1 MKEYLKTYRIKI
13 TALSPIHIGSGEKI
27 NKKEYIYLP
36 RNHQV
41 LIPDIEKMYGDLQKK
56 GLGKAYMEY
65 LLSNGSRGPALGQ
78 WLKQSQVP
86 VAQYT
91 AWKKYEMDAGEV
103 FVAQAARP
111 KEIDAFIKDAY
122 GMPYIPGSSIKG
134 MIRTALIAWEIR
146 KDPEKYTANREKISA
161 SSRERANRKVC
172 LSKETS
178 ALEQQIFYTLN
189 RDQKKMSSAVNDN
202 LAGLRVGD
210 SYPIPVEQLTLS
222 QKIDYT
228 LDGQEK
234 PLPLLRET
242 LKPGTEIE
250 ADITIDTT
258 LCPYTME
265 DIIKALDFFQ
275 KVCYKYFYSRFRRGT
290 EKPGIIWL
298 GGGCGFL
305 SKTILYPLYGSQA
318 VRIIDNIY
326 KNTLGNSYRT
336 HKHAKDIGLKIA
348 PHVCKCTK
356 YEGKLYDMG
365 MGYMT
370 YRPI

>member
-134 MIRTALIAWEIR
+134 MIRTALIAGELR
-146 KDPEKYTANREKISA
+146 KDPEKYTANREKIAA

-202 LAGLRVGD
+202 LAGLRVG
-210 SYPIPVEQLTLS
+210 
-222 QKIDYT
+222 
-228 LDGQEK
+228 
-234 PLPLLRET
+234 
-242 LKPGTEIE
+242 
-250 ADITIDTT
+250 
-258 LCPYTME
+258 
-265 DIIKALDFFQ
+265 F
-275 KVCYKYFYSRFRRGT
+275 
-290 EKPGIIWL
+290 
-298 GGGCGFL
+298 
-305 SKTILYPLYGSQA
+305 
-318 VRIIDNIY
+318 
-326 KNTLGNSYRT
+326 
-336 HKHAKDIGLKIA
+336 
-348 PHVCKCTK
+348 
-356 YEGKLYDMG
+356 
-365 MGYMT
+365 
-370 YRPI
+370 